1 MAFFDNRKLET
12 PGKKPITSY
21 NPLKSPSLSSPK
33 LRSYSTKSG
42 LNSSLTQNSF
52 ITPAPQKE
60 QSILRSSS
68 ILEHQNS
75 ILTQRYPS
83 TPYHTN
89 APGSVLKGTSTMT
102 TTSQT
107 PFPMTTPYINTP
119 YPTTTP
125 KYTPYITPRSGV
137 SNYRSRSKDTSKNSS
152 LRIKDIFFRPTMKNV
167 NNDNKETPSKKKLYG
182 KWERS
187 EFYEELKLR
196 SLKGYTD
203 VSKSKLY
210 FNICVLMLILFS
222 WYKDFL
228 K

>member
-1 MAFFDNRKLET
+1 MSLLLNVMAFFDNKKLET
-12 PGKKPITSY
+12 PGKQPITSY

-33 LRSYSTKSG
+33 LRSYSTK
-42 LNSSLTQNSF
+42 TQNSF
-52 ITPAPQKE
+52 ITPVQKE
-60 QSILRSSS
+60 PSILRSSS

-75 ILTQRYPS
+75 ILSQRYPS

-89 APGSVLKGTSTMT
+89 APGSVLKGASTMT

-107 PFPMTTPYINTP
+107 PFPMTTPYMNTP

-152 LRIKDIFFRPTMKNV
+152 LRIKDILFRPTMKNI
-167 NNDNKETPSKKKLYG
+167 NDNKKEVPTKKKLYG

-187 EFYEELKLR
+187 EFNEELKLR

-203 VSKSKLY
+203 VSKTKLY
-210 FNICVLMLILFS
+210 FNLCVFGLIIFT
-222 WYKDFL
+222 WYKEL
-228 K
+228 LR